1 MSDRR
6 ALATA
11 IVGGLAAGGL
21 ALFGVSQAW
30 ARVEIAVAG
39 VPSST
44 IEVSGTSAVPWI
56 GALTLVILA
65 GALAIVPTGGWL
77 RRAVGVI
84 VGLAAAGAVIGTLTA
99 GPAIDDA
106 LTEKLAQSP
115 ASGGVNDAAVV
126 AAADHPAW
134 RWLSLVGSAAGLAV
148 GIYVAAQGQRWP
160 TMGSRYDAPASR
172 RREDAGGPE
181 PDQPDRPDQPA
192 DAAESEKPAEKADL
206 WRAMDEGR
214 DPTA

>member
-1 MSDRR
+1 MSERR
-6 ALATA
+6 ALAIA

-21 ALFGVSQAW
+21 ALLGVSQTW

-44 IEVSGTSAVPWI
+44 IEVSGTSAVPWV

-172 RREDAGGPE
+172 REDAAGPE
-181 PDQPDRPDQPA
+181 PDQPDRSDQPA
-192 DAAESEKPAEKADL
+192 DAAEPEKPPENADL

>member
-6 ALATA
+6 ALAVA

-21 ALFGVSQAW
+21 ALLGVSQAW

-44 IEVSGTSAVPWI
+44 IEVSGTSAVPWV

-148 GIYVAAQGQRWP
+148 GIYVAARGQRWP
-160 TMGSRYDAPASR
+160 TMGSRYDAPRSR
-172 RREDAGGPE
+172 REGTGGPE
-181 PDQPDRPDQPA
+181 PDQPDQPA
-192 DAAESEKPAEKADL
+192 DATESETPAENADL